1 MYTIIMN
8 DNKGLERKEI
18 VALYQREK
26 LVDQFRF
33 LLPLKYEELD
43 LSKCTVILK
52 YTDQGNVPHSE
63 ILRLSDELYK
73 DVRLVYYLPVDTDLT
88 RFAGDIKIHL
98 TLTYFNSETQTS
110 HVLHTGET
118 TITISPVRNLYAF
131 ASDDSLE
138 AIDQKMLELD
148 AKIKATEIIA
158 SIYDAT
164 KADDLSYEDNE
175 LQLLSNGKKI
185 GSAVT
190 VSSTGGGYSEDGVPV
205 VEFGDFTGD
214 FDGSGDSVDDN
225 EDNSE
230 VENNNKDV
238 VEF

>member
-8 DNKGLERKEI
+8 DSKGLERKEI
-18 VALYQREK
+18 VTLYQREK
-26 LVDQFRF
+26 LVDKFRF

-43 LSKCTVILK
+43 LSKFTVILK
-52 YTDQGNVPHSE
+52 YTDQGNMPHSE

-158 SIYDAT
+158 GIYDTT

-185 GSAVT
+185 GNAVT
-190 VSSTGGGYSEDGVPV
+190 INAGSGGYSEDGVPV
-205 VEFGDFTGD
+205 VEFGDFSD
-214 FDGSGDSVDDN
+214 DSGDSGGSSDN
-225 EDNSE
+225 TEDNPE
-230 VENNNKDV
+230 TDNNKDV